1 MYTQR
6 QQKVLKILSGLG
18 LDGLVLNAGPSL
30 TYFSGLHFH
39 LMERPVLLFLLSERK
54 PLIMIPELEKAKLD
68 DSRFELEAVTYPDNP
83 DLWPGIFSTTC
94 GKLGLDDLKIGLESS
109 QLRLLEYRFL
119 VNASPATSFESGD
132 QAIAACRAL
141 KDDEEVARMQKAV
154 HIAQN
159 SIKETLPLIKAG
171 ITEREVASELIMQ
184 LYRQGSEQPLPF
196 SPIVSTGPNGAN
208 PHARPTDRKLSRGD
222 LLIIDWGAAWQ
233 GYTSDLTRTFAIG
246 DIDAETRRIYELC
259 RRANDAGRAAARPGA
274 AIKTVDDASRSIIVA
289 AGYGPCFTHRTGHGI
304 GMECHE
310 EPYIHDGNVSLLQ
323 PGMTFTVEPGIYL
336 KGKNGVR
343 IEDDVLITTD
353 GSRSLSDFSRE
364 ITFLDN

>member
-1 MYTQR
+1 MFAKR
-6 QQKVLKILSGLG
+6 QKKVLQILSGQG
-18 LDGLVLNAGPSL
+18 LDGLILNAGPSL

-54 PLIMIPELEKAKLD
+54 PLIIIPELERAKLD
-68 DSRFELEAVTYPDNP
+68 DSRIELEAVTYPDNP
-83 DLWPGIFSTTC
+83 ESWPGIFSSTC
-94 GKLGLDDLKIGLESS
+94 HKLGLAGFRIGLESS
-109 QLRLLEYRFL
+109 QLRLLEYRYL
-119 VNASPATSFESGD
+119 VNASAATSFESGD

-141 KDDEEVARMQKAV
+141 KDDDEVARMQKAV
-154 HIAQN
+154 HIAQ
-159 SIKETLPLIKAG
+159 SSLKETLPLIKAG

-196 SPIVSTGPNGAN
+196 SPIVSTGANGAN

-222 LLIIDWGAAWQ
+222 LLIIDWGATWR

-246 DIDAETRRIYELC
+246 DIDEETKRIYDLC
-259 RRANDAGRAAARPGA
+259 RRANEAGRATARPGA
-274 AIKTVDDASRSIIVA
+274 AIKTVDEACRSIIVA
-289 AGYGPCFTHRTGHGI
+289 AGYGTCFTHRTGHGI

-310 EPYIHDGNVSLLQ
+310 EPYIHNTNTSLLE

-343 IEDDVLITTD
+343 IEDDVLITAD
-353 GSRSLSDFSRE
+353 GSRSLSDFPRE
-364 ITFLDN
+364 INFLDT